1 VARATRPLNQAR
13 SHRGWHHL
21 GARFQHERCPHGSN
35 LLGVVARLASRERVG
50 VRQPSA
56 NPLARDDEQERRSR
70 LLVRD
75 NGTVVDAPGARSLL
89 PSTTSGCDGK
99 YRTTC
104 SSTAAMRHMS
114 GAGAVAP
121 AAYSAIAL
129 QASGS
134 QPEARGR
141 GRRRPWPSRRARTR
155 ARAIPR
161 DSISRCGGTQSDVG
175 TTPKRGVITG
185 RLRPSSRRAATHRSR
200 PEGYATNSAIDSMK
214 SARMY
219 RIASPYRSSA
229 SSSGEN
235 GMYRHTSCRGRSSR
249 ANVGRRMSRCTSAA
263 RRRASH
269 STRPTA
275 HGMSRRPT
283 RSSRIWLNMP
293 RSSRRYVRAC
303 LPARLRSPLR
313 TPHNLLG

>member
-1 VARATRPLNQAR
+1 VRGPSLRQRTR
-13 SHRGWHHL
+13 
-21 GARFQHERCPHGSN
+21 
-35 LLGVVARLASRERVG
+35 
-50 VRQPSA
+50 
-56 NPLARDDEQERRSR
+56 
-70 LLVRD
+70 
-75 NGTVVDAPGARSLL
+75 
-89 PSTTSGCDGK
+89 
-99 YRTTC
+99 
-104 SSTAAMRHMS
+104 
-114 GAGAVAP
+114 
-121 AAYSAIAL
+121 AL

-185 RLRPSSRRAATHRSR
+185 RLRPSSRRAAAHRSR

-229 SSSGEN
+229 SSSVEN

-249 ANVGRRMSRCTSAA
+249 ANVGRRISRCTSA

-283 RSSRIWLNMP
+283 RSSRIWLNMAT
-293 RSSRRYVRAC
+293 VI
-303 LPARLRSPLR
+303 
-313 TPHNLLG
+313 T

>member
-1 VARATRPLNQAR
+1 LASSRSAISTRALPAWEQPPRRRGAPCLARTCGRQTAVGEPAR
-13 SHRGWHHL
+13 SGRRA
-21 GARFQHERCPHGSN
+21 GAQVETSCP
-35 LLGVVARLASRERVG
+35 RQRDSR
-50 VRQPSA
+50 
-56 NPLARDDEQERRSR
+56 RRSR
-70 LLVRD
+70 SAL
-75 NGTVVDAPGARSLL
+75 TVA
-89 PSTTSGCDGK
+89 STTSGCDGK

-229 SSSGEN
+229 SSSVEN

-249 ANVGRRMSRCTSAA
+249 ANVGRRISRCTSAA